1 VLRLICV
8 PFSIF
13 VGFAFYFVFTQSGA
27 GDSSDDNALFE
38 LPDVSDLE
46 KKRLSR
52 EAARNK
58 KAEAE
63 KSDKD
68 ESKRIARKVSRKKGG
83 VSGGV
88 GR

>member
-1 VLRLICV
+1 M
-8 PFSIF
+8 
-13 VGFAFYFVFTQSGA
+13 
-27 GDSSDDNALFE
+27 
-38 LPDVSDLE
+38 SDLE

-68 ESKRIARKVSRKKGG
+68 ESKRIARKVYIRI
-83 VSGGV
+83 V
-88 GR
+88 GACVEVVGIEYM

>member
-1 VLRLICV
+1 
-8 PFSIF
+8 

-63 KSDKD
+63 KSDKT
-68 ESKRIARKVSRKKGG
+68 KARELRAK
-83 VSGGV
+83 
-88 GR
+88 